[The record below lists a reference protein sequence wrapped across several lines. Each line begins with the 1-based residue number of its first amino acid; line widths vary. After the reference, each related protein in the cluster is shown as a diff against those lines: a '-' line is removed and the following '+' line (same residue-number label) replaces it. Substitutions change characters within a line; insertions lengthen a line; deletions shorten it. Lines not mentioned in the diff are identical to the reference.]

1 MAGFGESC
9 PQKLASVLKE
19 GYGLASVAAHIGYTF
34 KHHDALEDAKAAG
47 YILLAAV
54 QVTGISISDWVLRI
68 RQPLLIAIEATQ
80 DLDGILIGEVICFTG
95 GKSLTR
101 AEAEAMALGQ
111 GCAVG
116 SGVTQKTTLLVVG
129 DQDLARLAGKEKSP
143 KHLKAEFLILKG
155 PKIRL
160 LKEGDFIALV
170 GHFTQ

>member
-80 DLDGILIGEVICFTG
+80 DLDGILIGEVI
-95 GKSLTR
+95 
-101 AEAEAMALGQ
+101 
-111 GCAVG
+111 
-116 SGVTQKTTLLVVG
+116 LLY
-129 DQDLARLAGKEKSP
+129 R
-143 KHLKAEFLILKG
+143 
-155 PKIRL
+155 R
-160 LKEGDFIALV
+160 
-170 GHFTQ
+170 

>member
-1 MAGFGESC
+1 
-9 PQKLASVLKE
+9 
-19 GYGLASVAAHIGYTF
+19 
-34 KHHDALEDAKAAG
+34 
-47 YILLAAV
+47 
-54 QVTGISISDWVLRI
+54 
-68 RQPLLIAIEATQ
+68 
-80 DLDGILIGEVICFTG
+80 
-95 GKSLTR
+95 
-101 AEAEAMALGQ
+101 MALGQ